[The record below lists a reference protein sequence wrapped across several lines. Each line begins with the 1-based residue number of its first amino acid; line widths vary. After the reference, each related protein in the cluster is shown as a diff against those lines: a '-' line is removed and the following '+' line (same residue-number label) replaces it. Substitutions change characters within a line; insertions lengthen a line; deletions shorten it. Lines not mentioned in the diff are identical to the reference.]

1 MAIMIITIILIIP
14 ILITIMARVRMAGDP
29 SHIPSSPLS
38 RF

>member
-1 MAIMIITIILIIP
+1 MAIMIITFLIIA